1 MSQDFFSKHKD
12 EIESGLTEEDELYKE
27 NILDHY
33 KHPHNKGTL
42 KEHTFKHNELN
53 PTCGD
58 EITLYMNIK
67 NNKVESVSFEGHGCA
82 ISQASASL
90 LTDEIKGKTLD
101 QLKKLTK
108 EDVYKLLGIPI
119 SVTRIRCAL
128 LSLRTIQEGLKQ

>member
-1 MSQDFFSKHKD
+1 MSQQHFKKHED
-12 EIESGLTEEDELYKE
+12 EIESSLSDEDELYRE

-42 KEHTFKHNELN
+42 SEHTFKHHELN

-58 EITLYMNIK
+58 ELTIFMNVK
-67 NNKVESVSFEGHGCA
+67 NNKVYDVSFEGHGCA

-90 LTDEIKGKTLD
+90 LTDEVKGKTID
-101 QLKKLTK
+101 ELKKLTK

-128 LSLRTIQEGLKQ
+128 LSLRTIQEGLK